1 MPVRKAAKRDRT
13 VLVSGCFDLL
23 HGGHIEFLNEA
34 ASYGRLVVSLGSDR
48 NVALLKGEAPYFSQD
63 ERRYILKNIACVSDV
78 VVGTGTGLLDFEPEL
93 RRLKPDYFI
102 VNEDGHGEEK
112 RELCRALG
120 VEYVVL
126 KRVPHPG
133 LPARASSTIKN
144 DLRRRSTRKK

>member
-1 MPVRKAAKRDRT
+1 MPNKKAGKKFKI

-34 ASYGRLVVSLGSDR
+34 ASYGRLVVSVGSDR
-48 NVALLKGEAPYFSQD
+48 NVKMLKGEAPYFSQE

-93 RRLKPDYFI
+93 RRLKPDYFV
-102 VNEDGHGEEK
+102 VNKDGHAEEK

-126 KRVPHPG
+126 KRAPHPG
-133 LPARASSTIKN
+133 LPARASSSIKN
-144 DLRRRSTRKK
+144 DLRPRSTRKK